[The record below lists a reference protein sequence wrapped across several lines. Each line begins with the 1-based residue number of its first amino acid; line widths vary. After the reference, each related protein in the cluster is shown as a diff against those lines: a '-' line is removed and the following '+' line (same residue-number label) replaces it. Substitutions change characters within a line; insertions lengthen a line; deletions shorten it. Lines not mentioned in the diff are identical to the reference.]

1 MLKATRHHIKQHNT
15 RLVLKTIYDTTAVSR
30 AQVARITHLTP
41 PTVSAIV
48 SSLIETHL
56 VVEAGQGQPSGGK
69 PPILLAVDANAR
81 HIVCVDAGNQEFR
94 SALVNL
100 RGDIVKRAQ
109 APAVGGTGETAVK
122 IIFNLLDQLLTT
134 SQTPL
139 LGIGLGVPGII
150 VPEAGMIREAVNLDW
165 HDLPLGQLLEARYTL
180 PVYLSNDS
188 RAAALAEFTFGQP
201 RDSQNL
207 IVIKVGQGI
216 GAGIVL
222 HGEPFYGDGYGAGE
236 IGQLVFRRADKQ
248 VRTLES
254 LAGTDAIWQQA
265 QALMGTDLTWEGF
278 ITAVNNGHDPLKQ
291 IFTEAGQL
299 LGTAVGDLIAAYN
312 IHHIIFSGRVTDF
325 GDLFADIVFDAAR
338 QRVLPMMAANT
349 TFAFSTLGTDIVLLG
364 CAALIMKEE
373 LGII

>member
-1 MLKATRHHIKQHNT
+1 MMLKATRHHIKQHNT
-15 RLVLKTIYDTTAVSR
+15 RLVLRTIYDATAVSR

-41 PTVSAIV
+41 PTISAIV
-48 SSLIETHL
+48 SSLIEERL

-69 PPILLAVDANAR
+69 PPILLAVNADAR
-81 HIVCVDAGNQEFR
+81 HILCVDAGNQEFR
-94 SALVNL
+94 AALVNL
-100 RGDIVKRAQ
+100 RGDIVKQAQ
-109 APAVGGTGETAVK
+109 PPAAGTEKAAVQ
-122 IIFNLLDQLLTT
+122 IIFDLLDQLLTT
-134 SQTPL
+134 SETPL

-150 VPEAGMIREAVNLDW
+150 VPEAGVVREAVNLDW
-165 HDLPLGQLLEARYTL
+165 HDLPLGKLLEARYAL

-188 RAAALAEFTFGQP
+188 RAAALAEFTFGEP

-222 HGEPFYGDGYGAGE
+222 QGEPFYGDGYGAGE
-236 IGQLVFRRADKQ
+236 IGQLVLRRAGKQ
-248 VRTLES
+248 VHTLES
-254 LAGTDAIWQQA
+254 LAGTHAMWQQA
-265 QALMGTDLTWEGF
+265 QALAGTDLTWEGF
-278 ITAVNNGHDPLKQ
+278 ITAVSHGHAPLKQ
-291 IFTEAGQL
+291 IFTQAGQL
-299 LGTAVGDLIAAYN
+299 LGTTVGDLIAAYN